1 MRAENLDGQGVEE
14 LVGEDDE
21 RNVGRE
27 RATNIR
33 GRLALLGGTDECVR
47 PYVSFAGTNMLAQ
60 GFLQLGL
67 QGRRGLLQGCLL
79 YTSRC
84 V

>member
-1 MRAENLDGQGVEE
+1 VEFALRAENLDGQGVEE

-33 GRLALLGGTDECVR
+33 GRLALLGGT
-47 PYVSFAGTNMLAQ
+47 
-60 GFLQLGL
+60 
-67 QGRRGLLQGCLL
+67 
-79 YTSRC
+79 
-84 V
+84 

>member
-1 MRAENLDGQGVEE
+1 VEFALRAENLDGQGVEE

-33 GRLALLGGTDECVR
+33 GASLC
-47 PYVSFAGTNMLAQ
+47 
-60 GFLQLGL
+60 
-67 QGRRGLLQGCLL
+67 
-79 YTSRC
+79 SRDG
-84 V
+84 